1 MVAENWSNIGNSL
14 SLSLSTHMYII
25 VSSHFDI
32 STILLLLLPLLL
44 ILLLALLMAGKIEDP
59 FEQPEN
65 SARAVKI
72 SWLARISEAFEISR
86 HRFSSTD
93 QNQDSLLVTLVRSQ
107 VSQEIRARLSNP
119 VSYGG
124 GYQPHSTHP
133 HVHRNVNLQA
143 ETQNKFQ
150 NLRLKSNSNNPT
162 LTETVNMYGKF
173 EASESKMQNQFQNS
187 RLESRSYNPSMTE
200 IVQAQSQGQHRWRP
214 KSDG

>member
-1 MVAENWSNIGNSL
+1 MS
-14 SLSLSTHMYII
+14 
-25 VSSHFDI
+25 
-32 STILLLLLPLLL
+32 
-44 ILLLALLMAGKIEDP
+44 GKIEDP

-65 SARAVKI
+65 SARTVNK
-72 SWLARISEAFEISR
+72 SGLTRISEAFEMSRVISA
-86 HRFSSTD
+86 D
-93 QNQDSLLVTLVRSQ
+93 QNVDSLLATLVRPQ
-107 VSQEIRARLSNP
+107 VSPEIRARLRNP

-200 IVQAQSQGQHRWRP
+200 IVQAQSQGQHR
-214 KSDG
+214 

>member
-1 MVAENWSNIGNSL
+1 
-14 SLSLSTHMYII
+14 MYII

-72 SWLARISEAFEISR
+72 SGLTRISEAFEMSRVISA
-86 HRFSSTD
+86 D
-93 QNQDSLLVTLVRSQ
+93 QNVDSLLATLVRPQ
-107 VSQEIRARLSNP
+107 VSPEIRARLRNP

-124 GYQPHSTHP
+124 GYQPHLTHP
-133 HVHRNVNLQA
+133 HVHRNVNLQS
-143 ETQNKFQ
+143 EIQNKFQ

-200 IVQAQSQGQHRWRP
+200 IVQAQSQGQHR
-214 KSDG
+214 

>member
-1 MVAENWSNIGNSL
+1 
-14 SLSLSTHMYII
+14 MYII

-72 SWLARISEAFEISR
+72 SGLTRISEAFEIS
-86 HRFSSTD
+86 HRRLSSTD

-124 GYQPHSTHP
+124 GYQPHPTHP

-150 NLRLKSNSNNPT
+150 NLRLKSNCNNPT

-187 RLESRSYNPSMTE
+187 RLESRSYNASMTE
-200 IVQAQSQGQHRWRP
+200 IVQAQSQGQHR
-214 KSDG
+214 

>member
-1 MVAENWSNIGNSL
+1 M
-14 SLSLSTHMYII
+14 
-25 VSSHFDI
+25 
-32 STILLLLLPLLL
+32 LL

-72 SWLARISEAFEISR
+72 SGLTRISEAFEISR
-86 HRFSSTD
+86 RRLSSAD

-119 VSYGG
+119 VAYGG
-124 GYQPHSTHP
+124 GYQPHPTHP

-200 IVQAQSQGQHRWRP
+200 IVQAQSQGQHR
-214 KSDG
+214 